1 MALTSD
7 VRPRP
12 RDRGIDAVR
21 GVAVLSMF
29 VAHFAPGPSDVV
41 QLTDHLTAPL
51 FGFLIGW
58 GAFLGRDRPGVL
70 ASTLVRAA
78 ALVGIGLGLEQLGAQ
93 IIIVLVWLGAL
104 TLLAAVLV
112 RLPSWAVAAVG
123 LTCLALVPSAARW
136 GDARITSWR
145 TAEVLA
151 GRDAQGVVPRLY
163 ELTVSGHAYRLTTL
177 LVVAAA
183 AVLLARHDSDR
194 VRLASG
200 GAAAAVA
207 AVLLGLDLVG
217 RIEVV
222 PYATDHREQVFVLAL
237 VVAVTQTVRTAVL
250 LAPRLADPLAPLG
263 AMTLSVYVVQ
273 IAVSA
278 AWVRDGWHATDDAWG
293 ILAAMSLGSIALAL
307 GWPRVVRADP
317 WRRGPI
323 EGVERALAGVL
334 HR

>member
-1 MALTSD
+1 MASSPT
-7 VRPRP
+7 VPP

-29 VAHFAPGPSDVV
+29 VAHFAPGPADVV
-41 QLTDHLTAPL
+41 QLSDHLTAPL
-51 FGFLIGW
+51 FGFLVAW

-70 ASTLVRAA
+70 VSTLVRAA
-78 ALVGIGLGLEQLGAQ
+78 ALVGIGLALEQVGAP

-151 GRDAQGVVPRLY
+151 GRDAQGLVPRLY
-163 ELTVSGHAYRLTTL
+163 ELTVSGQAYRLTTL
-177 LVVAAA
+177 LVMAAA
-183 AVLLARHDSDR
+183 AVLLARHDGPWT
-194 VRLASG
+194 RLVSLGTAL
-200 GAAAAVA
+200 VA
-207 AVLLGLDLVG
+207 ATTLQLADLTG
-217 RIEVV
+217 RVEVV
-222 PYATDHREQVFVLAL
+222 PYATTHQTQVFALAL
-237 VVAVTQTVRTAVL
+237 VVTVVQAVRAVADAVTPFAGL
-250 LAPRLADPLAPLG
+250 LAPLG

-273 IAVSA
+273 ILASA
-278 AWVRDGWHATDDAWG
+278 WWVRDGWHVRDESWPL
-293 ILAAMSLGSIALAL
+293 LAALGAVSFALAL
-307 GWPRVVRADP
+307 TWPRVVRPDP

-323 EGVERALAGVL
+323 EGVERATVDLL
-334 HR
+334 RR